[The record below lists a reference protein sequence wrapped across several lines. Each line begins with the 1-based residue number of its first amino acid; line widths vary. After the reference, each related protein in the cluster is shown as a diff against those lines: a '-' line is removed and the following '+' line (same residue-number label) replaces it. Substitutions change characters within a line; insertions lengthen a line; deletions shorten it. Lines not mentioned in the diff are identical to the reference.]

1 MDFDRQAYLSR
12 IGLDV
17 TVPSTET
24 GLEALHR
31 AQTYKIPFENFDI
44 HLERGIS
51 LQPQRLFK
59 KLVNQSRGGYC
70 FELNVLFGMALDTF
84 GFDRRPLLAR
94 VLRGGM
100 LYPRTHMIN
109 LVHLNGRDWIT
120 DVGYGAHQLRAPMP
134 FELDRIEVFDGQQF
148 RLIDGGDCGTILQT
162 FDDSGWQNL
171 YSFDMARAWPIDIE
185 MGNYFA
191 SNHPDFI
198 FTWARIAAR
207 STPSGSLAL
216 MDFRLREINNGEET
230 VTMLEPGPNY
240 LKVIEQKFGIV
251 VDALYEEFKALGHQP
266 TELSLDFSEPSD
278 LLSRVRE

>member
-1 MDFDRQAYLSR
+1 MDFDRQAYLNR

-51 LQPQRLFK
+51 LAPQMLFN
-59 KLVNQSRGGYC
+59 KLVNQPRGGYC
-70 FELNVLFGMALDTF
+70 FELNELFGMALDSF

-94 VLRGGM
+94 VQRGGR
-100 LYPRTHMIN
+100 LYPRAHMIN

-120 DVGYGAHQLRAPMP
+120 DVGYGANQLRAPMP
-134 FELDRIEVFDGQQF
+134 LELDRIEVFDGQQF

-162 FDDSGWQNL
+162 CDASGWQNL
-171 YSFDMARAWPIDIE
+171 YSFDMERVWPIDIE

-191 SNHPDFI
+191 STHPDFL
-198 FTWARIAAR
+198 FTWARLATLP
-207 STPSGSLAL
+207 TPSGSLSL
-216 MDFRLREINNGEET
+216 MDFCLREINNGEET
-230 VTMLEPGPNY
+230 VTTLEPGPDY
-240 LKVIEQKFGIV
+240 LNVIEMKFGIV
-251 VDALYEEFKALGHQP
+251 IDALYEEFKPLGHQP

-278 LLSRVRE
+278 LFS